1 MRISKRN
8 ILNKIKCFFD
18 LGISVLASTFL
29 LNRVSNGT
37 SIVHVCGILK
47 AREVFP
53 SNLF

>member
-1 MRISKRN
+1 MRTSKLN
-8 ILNKIKCFFD
+8 VLNKIKCFFD
-18 LGISVLASTFL
+18 VGTSVLASTFL